1 MELAIDHPLYLH
13 CDSKTDFFP
22 SPVSFKAKR
31 RRTRRSSRFDFQ
43 TADCKYFVHVTVI
56 YSNDPE
62 EILHK
67 VKIVIDDDFEEIKQQ
82 SFLRNDGRHASVAD
96 ARNVASIAL
105 WQHVELN

>member
-1 MELAIDHPLYLH
+1 MELSYDHALYLH
-13 CDSKTDFFP
+13 LSTKTEHYP
-22 SPVSFKAKR
+22 SSPFSTAKR
-31 RRTRRSSRFDFQ
+31 QRVNRSSRFDFQ

-82 SFLRNDGRHASVAD
+82 SFLRNDGRAASVSD
-96 ARNVASIAL
+96 ARNLASIAL
-105 WQHVELN
+105 WQHVEF